1 MGKVM
6 GKGQRGPKRK
16 SMPSSKIEFVKAH
29 AGKMTD
35 LEISRRLGIST
46 YKVAVARRTIG
57 VRVRK
62 GRPRMAQ
69 KEVDRI
75 LGMRRSG
82 VKVVQIAQRLKVSR
96 QRIYQVLSRNGG
108 GR

>member
-1 MGKVM
+1 MK
-6 GKGQRGPKRK
+6 KSRRGPKRK
-16 SMPSSKIEFVKAH
+16 PIPSSTTEFIRIH

-35 LEISRRLGIST
+35 MEISRRLGIST
-46 YKVAVARRTIG
+46 YKVAVVRREIG

-62 GRPRMAQ
+62 GRPKMAV
-69 KEVDRI
+69 KEVNRI
-75 LGMRRSG
+75 LGLRRSG
-82 VKVVQIAQRLKVSR
+82 VKVVHIARRLRVSR

>member
-1 MGKVM
+1 MKNTR
-6 GKGQRGPKRK
+6 RGPKRK
-16 SMPSSKIEFVKAH
+16 PIPSSKIEFVKTH
-29 AGKMTD
+29 AGKLTD

-62 GRPRMAQ
+62 GRPKMAQ
-69 KEVDRI
+69 KQVDRI
-75 LGMRRSG
+75 VGMRRSG
-82 VKVVQIAQRLKVSR
+82 LKVVLIAQRLNVSR

-108 GR
+108 RR

>member
-1 MGKVM
+1 MKRRP
-6 GKGQRGPKRK
+6 RGAKPKPIPTSAK
-16 SMPSSKIEFVKAH
+16 EFVRIH
-29 AGKMTD
+29 AGKLTD
-35 LEISRRLGIST
+35 MEISRRLGIST
-46 YKVAVARRTIG
+46 YKVAVVRRAIG

-62 GRPRMAQ
+62 GRPKMAV
-69 KEVDRI
+69 KEVNRI

-82 VKVVQIAQRLKVSR
+82 VKVVLIARRLNVSR